1 MREAERLT
9 GTNYKRIS
17 DVCNNKYGRKAQV
30 DILGASLKMKGV
42 DYMSFY
48 YSNEIVFRGHP

>member
-1 MREAERLT
+1 MFVIINM
-9 GTNYKRIS
+9 G
-17 DVCNNKYGRKAQV
+17 VKAQV